1 MEFTN
6 KVKMSLNDWR
16 QFKDDENIS
25 LAFGNVTFL
34 STKPNSHKHL
44 YSEDVIRQYAP
55 SYLGQM
61 IVAEYDS
68 MTNDTTTH
76 TDDKLNIVGYIP
88 SNQEVQ
94 YYTDEE
100 GYFNASVDVVISKI
114 YAIDVYNLFKSKDTK
129 SVSVEQLVG
138 FTDETKDLIDGIDEK
153 VVIGFEGVG
162 ITILGEKF
170 KPSVPNANIKMV
182 KMSADEFE
190 SEYQK
195 HNIKI
200 SEDNKMDEILN
211 KLTSIEEKLS
221 KEEIMADNKSIT
233 KYAVSI
239 GDDLWGKI
247 YSALKEKYPIND
259 DGWITSKY
267 RIIGIYEEGGVKFT
281 IVEERDGSKKFKVT
295 FELTETE
302 LTLGEDLVEVK
313 AEFIPVEME
322 MFTLEEFSKYEETI
336 KTEELAKV
344 DEVEEPK
351 EDEMAEPEVKED
363 ETEMACGD
371 GDKEKMAE
379 LENKLAEAEGK
390 IEKYEVELSELK
402 EFKNKMEA
410 IKCQE
415 IIDNTLS
422 IAKKVV
428 DESKYTELE
437 TESKEC
443 VYATVET
450 WAKDVKAS
458 ISEIAIAK
466 MEAVKLSARED
477 DVVDMGI
484 PTHVEKTKK
493 TIYD

>member
-6 KVKMSLNDWR
+6 KVKMSLSDWR
-16 QFKDDENIS
+16 QFKDDDDVS
-25 LAFGNVTFL
+25 LAYGHVVFL
-34 STKPNSHKHL
+34 STKPNSHKHI
-44 YSEDVIRQYAP
+44 YTQEVIEQYAP
-55 SYLGQM
+55 SYLGKFL
-61 IVAEYDS
+61 VAEYDS
-68 MTNDTTTH
+68 ITNDTTSH
-76 TDDKLNIVGYIP
+76 TDDKMNIVGYIP

-94 YYTDEE
+94 YSVDED
-100 GYFNASVDVVISKI
+100 GYFQAGVDVVVSKI

-153 VVIGFEGVG
+153 IVLGFEGVG
-162 ITILGEKF
+162 ITILGDKF
-170 KPSVPNANIKMV
+170 KPSVPTANIKMV

-195 HNIKI
+195 HNVKI

-221 KEEIMADNKSIT
+221 KEEIMANDKEIT

-247 YSALKEKYPIND
+247 YSALKEKYPMND

-267 RIIGIYEEGGVKFT
+267 RIVGIYEEGGEKFA
-281 IVEERDGSKKFKVT
+281 IVEERDDSKKFKII

-302 LTLGEDLVEVK
+302 LTLGEELVEVK
-313 AEFIPVEME
+313 VDFISVEME
-322 MFTLEEFSKYEETI
+322 MFTMEEFVAYEAESKPVEEEMAKEETDA
-336 KTEELAKV
+336 TEPDV
-344 DEVEEPK
+344 
-351 EDEMAEPEVKED
+351 MG
-363 ETEMACGD
+363 CGD
-371 GDKEKMAE
+371 IDKEKMAE
-379 LENKLAEAEGK
+379 LENKLAEAESK

-402 EFKNKMEA
+402 EFKNKTEA

-415 IIDNTLS
+415 IIENTLS

-428 DESKYTELE
+428 DETKYMELE
-437 TESKEC
+437 KESKEC

-466 MEAVKLSARED
+466 MEEVKLSARED
-477 DVVDMGI
+477 DVIDMGL
-484 PTHVEKTKK
+484 PTHTEKIKNS
-493 TIYD
+493 IYD